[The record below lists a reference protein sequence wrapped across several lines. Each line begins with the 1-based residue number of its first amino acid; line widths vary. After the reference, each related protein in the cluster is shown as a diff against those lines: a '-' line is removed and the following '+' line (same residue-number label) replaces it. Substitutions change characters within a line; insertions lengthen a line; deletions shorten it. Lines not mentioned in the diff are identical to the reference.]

1 VTSASDDI
9 AARIDAYIAAAPAP
23 FRASLERTRGL
34 IKAAAP
40 DAVEAFGYGIP
51 GFKYLGRPLVYY
63 GAWKTHCALYGVSP
77 RLIEAISA
85 DLPGHDVS
93 KGTIRF
99 TPDRPLPDQL
109 IAKLVAA
116 RIAENQATDAE
127 RKAKAR
133 SRRKTTA

>member
-1 VTSASDDI
+1 MTSTATDVS
-9 AARIDAYIAAAPAP
+9 ARVDAYIDAAPAP
-23 FRASLERTRGL
+23 FRASLERTRRL

-40 DAVEAFGYGIP
+40 EAVEAFGYGIP

-85 DLPGHDVS
+85 DLPGHEVS
-93 KGTIRF
+93 KGTVRF
-99 TPDRPLPDQL
+99 TPDKPLPDQL
-109 IAKLVAA
+109 ITKLVEA
-116 RIAENQATDAE
+116 RIAENQAADAA

-133 SRRKTTA
+133 ARRKTAT